1 MRFQII
7 WKWRFVSNIWA
18 FTLRRRALFPKNHDQ
33 DGAPTSTKYE
43 MASLDNELQKVASCS
58 EVIQKEPDINNY
70 EVSKILYEIDKTLSD
85 KVFLYM

>member
-1 MRFQII
+1 
-7 WKWRFVSNIWA
+7 
-18 FTLRRRALFPKNHDQ
+18 
-33 DGAPTSTKYE
+33 
-43 MASLDNELQKVASCS
+43 MASLDNELWKVASCS